1 MKNYS
6 KKKNG
11 AFRVAMNQEFYSKLL
26 SNYLDIYMKGEFKGK
41 SDEEIDNILNDAMG
55 LYKYLGSKL
64 SFQLEVYKRMN
75 NRLLNFES
83 VSINLEQKLIDKF
96 KKEFG
101 ERNTFLLNMIMPMVT
116 DYKNSK
122 KYMDQYLTS
131 QSKGVPNGIKFNV
144 QVIIPRMWDIKKE
157 HMMKM
162 EIPKFMKACMEDFE
176 NYLSKYKKYKLS
188 WC

>member
-6 KKKNG
+6 KKKKNG
-11 AFRVAMNQEFYSKLL
+11 AFRVAMNQGFYPKLL

-96 KKEFG
+96 KKEF
-101 ERNTFLLNMIMPMVT
+101 E
-116 DYKNSK
+116 
-122 KYMDQYLTS
+122 
-131 QSKGVPNGIKFNV
+131 
-144 QVIIPRMWDIKKE
+144 KE
-157 HMMKM
+157 YF
-162 EIPKFMKACMEDFE
+162 P
-176 NYLSKYKKYKLS
+176 S
-188 WC
+188 

>member
-1 MKNYS
+1 MNS
-6 KKKNG
+6 LVEECFENEELFQEKKNG

-83 VSINLEQKLIDKF
+83 VSINVEQKFIGKLKKNLGKGILSFLI
-96 KKEFG
+96 
-101 ERNTFLLNMIMPMVT
+101 
-116 DYKNSK
+116 
-122 KYMDQYLTS
+122 
-131 QSKGVPNGIKFNV
+131 
-144 QVIIPRMWDIKKE
+144 W
-157 HMMKM
+157 
-162 EIPKFMKACMEDFE
+162 
-176 NYLSKYKKYKLS
+176 
-188 WC
+188 